1 MVLIS
6 YFNHTDALFNLNGTA
21 LYIVDDGKVT
31 FEKGYPTTVPNDRIV
46 LKIERGSSNYT
57 ITSFSNIIYK
67 NKEGNWSIWKIMKS
81 KNI

>member
-31 FEKGYPTTVPNDRIV
+31 FEKGYPTTVPNRWYSAEDRKR
-46 LKIERGSSNYT
+46 LK
-57 ITSFSNIIYK
+57 
-67 NKEGNWSIWKIMKS
+67 
-81 KNI
+81 